1 MHYELIT
8 KRTMGYLK
16 DFRES
21 FAKRLAVLDNPEALK
36 EALNVA
42 CNALL
47 ESYRNGQKSV
57 QEEARQ
63 KRDERRTGD
72 PSAEKRPR
80 RAWKKRTT

>member
-1 MHYELIT
+1 
-8 KRTMGYLK
+8 MGYLK

-21 FAKRLAVLDNPEALK
+21 FAQRLNALDPEEMK

-47 ESYRNGQKSV
+47 ESYRNGQKSA
-57 QEEARQ
+57 QEAARAS
-63 KRDERRTGD
+63 KKGGND
-72 PSAEKRPR
+72 AKRPT

>member
-21 FAKRLAVLDNPEALK
+21 FAKRLDALDPEEMK

-57 QEEARQ
+57 QEEARK

>member
-1 MHYELIT
+1 
-8 KRTMGYLK
+8 MGYLK

-21 FAKRLAVLDNPEALK
+21 FAKRLNALDPEEMK

-47 ESYRNGQKSV
+47 ESYRNGQKSAH
-57 QEEARQ
+57 QELRAKE
-63 KRDERRTGD
+63 KESGD
-72 PSAEKRPR
+72 KSAEKRPR

>member
-1 MHYELIT
+1 
-8 KRTMGYLK
+8 MGYLK

-21 FAKRLAVLDNPEALK
+21 FAQRLNALDPEEMK

-47 ESYRNGQKSV
+47 ESYRNGQKSAH
-57 QEEARQ
+57 QESRAKEA
-63 KRDERRTGD
+63 GD
-72 PSAEKRPR
+72 KSAEKRPR